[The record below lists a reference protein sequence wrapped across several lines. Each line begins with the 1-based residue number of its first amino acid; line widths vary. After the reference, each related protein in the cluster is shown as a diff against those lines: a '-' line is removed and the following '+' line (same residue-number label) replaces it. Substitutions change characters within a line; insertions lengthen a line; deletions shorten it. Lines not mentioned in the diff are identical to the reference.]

1 MTNEEYGLKLYLK
14 IIEIQ
19 KIKKITSTKIAEHI
33 GMTVSGVSSNI
44 SSLKKGNLLSLKVIK
59 AIEELSGE
67 KIIKM

>member
-1 MTNEEYGLKLYLK
+1 MTNEDYGLKLYLK

-19 KIKKITSTKIAEHI
+19 KTKKITSTKIAEHI

-44 SSLKKGNLLSLKVIK
+44 TAIKKGNLFSLKVIK

-67 KIIKM
+67 KILNI